1 MIAKSRQT
9 YPYKKEKM
17 IETHMRTK
25 VQPFFD
31 KVSYTICVPYHI
43 SPNMVTLAAF
53 FTGIVAALFVSIDY
67 LLLALLFLLL
77 SGMCDILDGTVARIT
92 NQSQKI
98 GAYIDLISDRMV
110 EAAIIL
116 GFAFL
121 YPQHYLAYI
130 IFLIAV
136 LLHFSTFVAAGA
148 LFPNMSK
155 KSMHYDRSIVER
167 AEAFVIFACMM
178 LFPSF
183 IFEFLMFFNLLV
195 MGAGLTRFVRV
206 LDYAKKFDS

>member
-1 MIAKSRQT
+1 
-9 YPYKKEKM
+9 M

-31 KVSYTICVPYHI
+31 KVSSTVCVPYHI
-43 SPNMVTLAAF
+43 SPNMVTFIAF
-53 FTGIVAALFVSIDY
+53 VTGIISATLICFDC
-67 LLLALLFLLL
+67 LTPALLFLLF
-77 SGMCDILDGTVARIT
+77 SGVCDILDGTVARMT

-110 EAAIIL
+110 ESAIIL
-116 GFAFL
+116 GFTLL

-130 IFLIAV
+130 VFFIAV

-167 AEAFVIFACMM
+167 AEAFVVFAFMM
-178 LFPSF
+178 FFPSY
-183 IFEFLMFFNLLV
+183 IFDFLMIFNIAV
-195 MGAGLTRFVRV
+195 IAAGLTRFIRV
-206 LDYAKKFDS
+206 LDYAKQFDS

>member
-1 MIAKSRQT
+1 
-9 YPYKKEKM
+9 M
-17 IETHMRTK
+17 IESYMRSK

-31 KVSYTICVPYHI
+31 KITHTFCVPYRI
-43 SPNMVTLAAF
+43 SPNTITLFAF
-53 FTGIVAALFVSIDY
+53 FTGIITAFFIYANYLLFALF
-67 LLLALLFLLL
+67 FLLL
-77 SGMCDILDGTVARIT
+77 SGMLDILDGTVARIT

-116 GFAFL
+116 GFTFL

-130 IFLIAV
+130 IFFIAV

-155 KSMHYDRSIVER
+155 KSMYYDRSIVER
-167 AEAFVIFACMM
+167 AEAFVAFAFMM
-178 LFPSF
+178 IFPSY
-183 IFEFLMFFNLLV
+183 IFDTLMFFNLLV
-195 MGAGLTRFVRV
+195 IIAGLTRFARV
-206 LDYAKKFDS
+206 LDYAKKFDSQ

>member
-1 MIAKSRQT
+1 
-9 YPYKKEKM
+9 M

-31 KVSYTICVPYHI
+31 KIGHNFCIPYHI

-53 FTGIVAALFVSIDY
+53 ITGIVAALFICANC

-92 NQSQKI
+92 NQSQKV

-116 GFAFL
+116 GFTLL

-130 IFLIAV
+130 VFFVAV

-148 LFPNMSK
+148 LFPNMGK
-155 KSMHYDRSIVER
+155 KSMHYDQSIVER
-167 AEAFVIFACMM
+167 AEAFVVFACMM

-183 IFEFLMFFNLLV
+183 IFELLMFFNIIV
-195 MGAGLTRFVRV
+195 IIAGLTRFIRV